1 MRGLWTLAM
10 ALIAVAVVAVAA
22 LALASMY
29 PKAKLYDVA
38 ADYYA
43 AKAMA
48 RHITDNAY
56 VPLRAVCPQAGV
68 NETIWFFYTNDTASS
83 PFNPLPAQVGAVKV
97 WKGMSAWRR
106 LPSGVDYFIYLC
118 LYDVQEVVTARG
130 QRAYLFKILVMH
142 GLDPLPALEAYDE
155 ATGAKTAYAIVAPF
169 NRYYWLTWGNTTL
182 SAIGGSDVPPFVNAT
197 LYVLANYTVFTISAG
212 GQSATYLRAMVKVVD
227 YPFEAQIGFTKRI
240 R

>member
-10 ALIAVAVVAVAA
+10 ALIAVAVVTAAA

-29 PKAKLYDVA
+29 PKAQLYDVA

-43 AKAMA
+43 AKDMA
-48 RHITDNAY
+48 KYITDTVNL
-56 VPLRAVCPQAGV
+56 PLRAVCPQAGV
-68 NETIWFFYTNDTASS
+68 GQTIRYVYANSTT
-83 PFNPLPAQVGAVKV
+83 QVE
-97 WKGMSAWRR
+97 KGVSAWRR

-118 LYDVQEVVTARG
+118 LYDIQEVVTARG
-130 QRAYLFKILVMH
+130 QRAYLFKVLVMH
-142 GLDPLPALEAYDE
+142 GLDPLPALEVYDE
-155 ATGAKTAYAIVAPF
+155 ATRAKTAYAIVAPF

-197 LYVLANYTVFTISAG
+197 LYVLPNYTVYTMNYG
-212 GQSATYLRAMVKVVD
+212 GQEITYLSAMVRVVD